1 MCSHVLKQVAFHV
14 SSSAGQKQTTEH
26 RSHCWFHHT
35 CQPGN
40 RAAKCAL
47 QEPQKRRCTES
58 ERVACISEAHR
69 KFRQEICFKLYFL
82 PARSRP
88 VGGINGFQAH
98 LLNMTSVRMRSHYH
112 FAHFPCCALTAARS
126 SCLPIA
132 KQFLGHP
139 HHSPLAGAWK
149 WLRGCVYPGLQPK
162 WSYWGKKNILKI
174 SKKSVRTVW
183 RVMGSAKRK

>member
-1 MCSHVLKQVAFHV
+1 MKLAAFQV
-14 SSSAGQKQTTEH
+14 SSSAGQKQTTE
-26 RSHCWFHHT
+26 HCWFHHT

-40 RAAKCAL
+40 RAASQCFTRTTKKVL
-47 QEPQKRRCTES
+47 T

-88 VGGINGFQAH
+88 VGGTNGFQAH

-112 FAHFPCCALTAARS
+112 FAHFPCCVLTAARS

-132 KQFLGHP
+132 KQFLGQPRHL
-139 HHSPLAGAWK
+139 PLAGAWK
-149 WLRGCVYPGLQPK
+149 WVHP
-162 WSYWGKKNILKI
+162 SEDV
-174 SKKSVRTVW
+174 STRTCS
-183 RVMGSAKRK
+183 RNGHTG